1 MTVTALAAVPLQ
13 VPSRVDLVL
22 RQPVLLLLAVGV
34 GVLMVFAVA
43 LGVSVVL
50 LRIRNT
56 RTARR
61 WARLEAKW
69 QAVILDGL
77 AEEAAPAAV
86 WRLVGPDE
94 ELQFVD
100 YLLRYARRLK
110 GAEREI
116 VRELA
121 QPYLPRIAARV
132 RHEDAD
138 RRARAVYTIGQL
150 GLPRYVDL
158 VTQAL
163 DDDAPLVAMI
173 AALALLQ
180 RGLID
185 RVDAVLARL
194 HRFVNWDPNLLA
206 SMLASV
212 GQGVAAA
219 LRRALGDGTVPSTVR
234 RIAAT
239 SLRYLND
246 VLAADVA
253 AQLCHDESDP
263 ELVAACLRVLAAV
276 GRPEHLSVVRRLMGS
291 ENFVVRAAAAS
302 ALGTLGGPADLAV
315 LRQAYEDDS
324 RWVAIHAARALRQ
337 AGEIEVLQS
346 LAASHRTRGSLAMQV
361 LTETER

>member
-1 MTVTALAAVPLQ
+1 MTVTAVGLALPQL
-13 VPSRVDLVL
+13 PSWVDLAL
-22 RQPVLLLLAVGV
+22 RQRLLLLLVLGV
-34 GVLMVFAVA
+34 AVLMVFAMA

-50 LRIRNT
+50 LRVRNT

-77 AEEAAPAAV
+77 AEDVAPAAV

-110 GAEREI
+110 GTEREI

-132 RHEDAD
+132 HHEDAD

-150 GLPRYVDL
+150 GLPRYAAL

-163 DDDAPLVAMI
+163 DDDTPLVAMI
-173 AALALLQ
+173 AALALIQ
-180 RGLID
+180 QGLID
-185 RVDAVLARL
+185 HIDAVLARL
-194 HRFVNWDPNLLA
+194 HRFVNWDPSLLA

-212 GQGVAAA
+212 GPDVSAA
-219 LRRALGDGTVPSTVR
+219 LRRALGDGTVPPSVR
-234 RIAAT
+234 RIAAM

-246 VLAADVA
+246 VPAADVA
-253 AQLCHDESDP
+253 AGICGTETDP
-263 ELVAACLRVLAAV
+263 ELVAACLRVLTAV
-276 GRPEHLSVVRRLMGS
+276 GRPEHLPVVRRLMGS

-346 LAASHRTRGSLAMQV
+346 LATSHRTRGSLAMQV